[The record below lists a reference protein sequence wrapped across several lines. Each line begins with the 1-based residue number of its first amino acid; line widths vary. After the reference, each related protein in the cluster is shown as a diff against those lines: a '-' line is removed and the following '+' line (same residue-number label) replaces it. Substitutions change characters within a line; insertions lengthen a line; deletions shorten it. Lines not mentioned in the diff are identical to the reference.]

1 MKNFMKKCILGL
13 STVLLVSLPVLTA
26 HAEETATAPASG
38 EADVTIEEGYTE
50 EGDGFTSV
58 VSWCKNG
65 DLNIYGKFFYPE
77 DFDESGSYPTV
88 IMSHGLGSSEAMVER
103 SQWPQAMTSEGYV
116 VYAFD
121 FCGGGK
127 NSNSDLTY
135 LTMSVKTEISDL
147 NAIMAFVESK
157 SFVDKDHLFLLGQS
171 QGGFVSAMTAASRPE
186 EVKAMILVYPAFCIV
201 DDLHEFIPDISEVTG
216 DTVETAMGTLGACYA
231 LDAYDIDVMKEI
243 AGYTGDVLI
252 IHGLNDKTVPLSY
265 SMDAITNAYSEASS
279 ELLIITGKKSV
290 HGFEMMYDRGREA
303 ALNAGAEFLNAHLV
317 EETAEE

>member
-1 MKNFMKKCILGL
+1 MKNFMKKCIFGL
-13 STVLLVSLPVLTA
+13 STALMVSLPVLTA
-26 HAEETATAPASG
+26 HAEETATVPAAG

-77 DFDESGSYPTV
+77 GFDESGSYPTV
-88 IMSHGLGSSEAMVER
+88 IMSHGLGSTAAMVEK
-103 SQWPQAMTSEGYV
+103 SQWPQAMTAEGYV
-116 VYAFD
+116 VYTFD

-127 NSNSDLTY
+127 KSNSDLTY

-147 NAIMAFVESK
+147 NAIMDFVESK
-157 SFVDKDHLFLLGQS
+157 PFVDRDHLFLLGQS
-171 QGGFVSAMTAASRPE
+171 QGGFVSAMTAASRPD
-186 EVKAMILVYPAFCIV
+186 EVKAMILVYPALCIV
-201 DDLHEFIPDISEVTG
+201 DDLHEFIPDISTVTG
-216 DTVETAMGTLGACYA
+216 DTVETAMGELGACYA

-303 ALNAGAEFLNAHLV
+303 AQNAGAEFLNAHLV
-317 EETAEE
+317 EAAAE